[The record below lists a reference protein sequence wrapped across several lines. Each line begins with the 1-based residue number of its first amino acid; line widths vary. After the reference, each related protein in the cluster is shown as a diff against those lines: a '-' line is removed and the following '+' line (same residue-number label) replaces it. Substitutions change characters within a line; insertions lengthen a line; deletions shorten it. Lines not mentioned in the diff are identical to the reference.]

1 MLLLRRKN
9 HHIYLFGG
17 EEMKRLGSLRELM
30 MVAVIAAGVA
40 WLPMGAEATITYNLD
55 FIFSGQQPANSG
67 PWGTISFTTTGG
79 TNTLVTMTALDGTTG
94 LGSNEFIS
102 FWGFNTSD
110 TSFTAPTTVSGAATG
125 TIGVCPTNPCTS
137 AQFKADG
144 DGFYN
149 IVVSFETANN
159 AGRLTAG
166 ESVSFTIQNA
176 IETSFSPLSNPGGGA
191 GTYNTAI
198 HIQGLPNGC
207 SAWVGNTSTG
217 RVGTGTGETCAAV
230 PEPAGLA
237 LVASGLLSIGGLLG
251 TRLGSR
257 LRRMIV

>member
-1 MLLLRRKN
+1 
-9 HHIYLFGG
+9 
-17 EEMKRLGSLRELM
+17 MKGMAGVRQLV
-30 MVAVIAAGVA
+30 MVAVVAAGVA

-55 FIFSGQQPANSG
+55 FVFAGQQPANYG

-79 TNTLVTMTALDGTTG
+79 TNTLVTMTALDGATG
-94 LGSNEFIS
+94 LGAGEFIS

-110 TSFTAPTTVSGAATG
+110 TSFIAPASLSGAATG

-144 DGFYN
+144 DGYYN

-191 GTYNTAI
+191 GTYNTAL
-198 HIQGLPNGC
+198 HIQGLPSGS

-217 RVGTGTGETCAAV
+217 RVGTGIGEICSEV
-230 PEPAGLA
+230 PEPGGLA
-237 LVASGLLSIGGLLG
+237 LAVPGLLGIGGLLG
-251 TRLGSR
+251 TRFGSHI
-257 LRRMIV
+257 RRMIA

>member
-1 MLLLRRKN
+1 MRVD
-9 HHIYLFGG
+9 
-17 EEMKRLGSLRELM
+17 RLGILM
-30 MVAVIAAGVA
+30 IAVMAAAVA
-40 WLPMGAEATITYNLD
+40 WLPVGAEATIMYNLD

-79 TNTLVTMTALDGTTG
+79 SNTLVTMTALNGATG
-94 LGSNEFIS
+94 LGSGEFIT

-110 TSFTAPTTVSGAATG
+110 TSFTAPSTVSGAATG
-125 TIGVCPTNPCTS
+125 TIGVCPTSRCTS
-137 AQFKADG
+137 FKADG

-198 HIQGLPNGC
+198 HIQGIPNGC
-207 SAWVGNTSTG
+207 SASAGNTSTG
-217 RVGTGTGETCAAV
+217 RVGTGTGETCGAV
-230 PEPAGLA
+230 PFSQP
-237 LVASGLLSIGGLLG
+237 
-251 TRLGSR
+251 LGSQEA
-257 LRRMIV
+257 LPGAAYFL